1 MDDVSFPSGWLAT
14 VLLLSDVVLVRDGAS
29 GPLDDVSRLSIV
41 DVGSTFFVL
50 VVSE

>member
-1 MDDVSFPSGWLAT
+1 MLP
-14 VLLLSDVVLVRDGAS
+14 DVVLVRDGAS